1 MRVPGNG
8 TKGEDEAGG
17 GDAVGRSFASPTGL
31 FAIRGGGGPS
41 GCAVPQLSIQWMG
54 EVSAP
59 AAVLP
64 TGADNAN
71 KTIANRC
78 RRHFSLP
85 PGRLARSAILAGAIG
100 IMLGHLGT
108 DGTVWTSVSG

>member
-1 MRVPGNG
+1 
-8 TKGEDEAGG
+8 
-17 GDAVGRSFASPTGL
+17 
-31 FAIRGGGGPS
+31 
-41 GCAVPQLSIQWMG
+41 
-54 EVSAP
+54 
-59 AAVLP
+59 VLP

-108 DGTVWTSVSG
+108 DGTV